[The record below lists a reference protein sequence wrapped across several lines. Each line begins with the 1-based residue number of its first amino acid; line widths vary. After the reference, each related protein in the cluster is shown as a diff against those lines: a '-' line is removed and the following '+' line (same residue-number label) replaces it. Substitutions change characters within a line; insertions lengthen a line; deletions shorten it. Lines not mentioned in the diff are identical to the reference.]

1 MGTTDLLNPRSGE
14 KLAIMIKKKSVI
26 ITLAALSA
34 VSLIVALST
43 APPQIRTAESNQLP
57 ENFSSTTWK
66 EAAKTNFGLRQ
77 KMAHPLCA
85 WIIGKTD
92 ADVVRLLGQPEWT
105 GVGGV
110 PGLTWQPGDGSIAW
124 NYSLVSASETS
135 HLSDALRLHVK
146 NGHVIAAKI
155 VTIGS

>member
-1 MGTTDLLNPRSGE
+1 MLNPRSGE
-14 KLAIMIKKKSVI
+14 KLAIMMKKKSVI
-26 ITLAALSA
+26 LATLTALSA

-43 APPQIRTAESNQLP
+43 APPLVRTVESNQLP
-57 ENFSSTTWK
+57 QNFSSPTWK
-66 EAAKTNFGLRQ
+66 ESAKTNFGLRQ
-77 KMAHPLCA
+77 KMAQPLCA

-110 PGLTWQPGDGSIAW
+110 PGLTWQPDDGSIAW

>member
-1 MGTTDLLNPRSGE
+1 MKTKAKQALLVAVVLCVAG
-14 KLAIMIKKKSVI
+14 
-26 ITLAALSA
+26 LAAALYKAHQVRSA
-34 VSLIVALST
+34 ENENL
-43 APPQIRTAESNQLP
+43 PPHFNSVE
-57 ENFSSTTWK
+57 WK

-77 KMAHPLCA
+77 KMAPNLTI
-85 WIIGKTD
+85 WIIGKSE
-92 ADVVRLLGQPEWT
+92 ADVVRLLGEPEWT

-110 PGLTWQPGDGSIAW
+110 PGMKWQPDDGSIAW

-146 NGHVIAAKI
+146 NGHVILAKI

>member
-1 MGTTDLLNPRSGE
+1 MLVV
-14 KLAIMIKKKSVI
+14 MMKKKPLILTALS
-26 ITLAALSA
+26 ALSA
-34 VSLIVALST
+34 VSLIVGLSI
-43 APPQIRTAESNQLP
+43 AKPQIQTAENNQLP
-57 ENFSSTTWK
+57 QNFSSTAWK

-77 KMAHPLCA
+77 KMAQPLCS

-110 PGLTWQPGDGSIAW
+110 PGLTWQPDDGSIAW

-146 NGHVIAAKI
+146 NGYVVAAKI